1 MLSLYSKGFKFINY
15 QEGYPMSE
23 NQYGFRYDEYG
34 NTKEIIVYASGV
46 DATTLSYVNKGTAF
60 SDSERKLLG
69 LQAALPPSVRPLEN
83 QVYNSTLIVND
94 KPDDLERYIFIR
106 AMFERNAT
114 LAHALIKSD
123 LDRFMGIIY
132 TPTVGMVVKK
142 YSSIFRRPTGL
153 HFTPDNIDLAEDILR
168 RYLHREIRVAVV
180 TDNGGIL
187 GIGDQ
192 GAGGIAISI
201 GKLMLYTQGAGIAPW
216 HCLPISL
223 DVGTDNPKLLNDP
236 LYLGWRHERLQGEA
250 YLSYIG
256 RFARAFRNVFPNAIC
271 QWEDFSDQNAF
282 AIRDSFADE
291 LISFNDDI
299 QGTGAITLAAL
310 FSAMKVKSEKLVDQ
324 TYLVCGD
331 GKREIGIAEQIE
343 EGLIASGIGRDEALK
358 KIFIYTS
365 DGILSSKKR
374 QVHYKIKYAK
384 NPEKYPWIA
393 TTSDLVAIVKEA
405 GITVMVGA
413 CGSGGCFTRD
423 VIEAVSCNTEKPV
436 ILPISGLEED
446 AEIFAGDL
454 KEWSQGK
461 ALIAHCGSCFGC
473 DIGEASASIAPCNNA
488 LVFPGVALG
497 TIASGARQVLPRFFT
512 EAAKAISNCV
522 TTDELKEGRLVPPLS
537 KFPVIAN
544 HVALEVAMCA
554 VREGVSRQ
562 CAYADYKHENDDI
575 RMKKLIS
582 GMRWEPE
589 YLPLR
594 AM

>member
-1 MLSLYSKGFKFINY
+1 
-15 QEGYPMSE
+15 MSE

-34 NTKEIIVYASGV
+34 NTKEIVVYASGV
-46 DATTLSYVNKGTAF
+46 AATTLSYVNKGTAF
-60 SDSERKLLG
+60 SDNERKLLG
-69 LQAALPPSVRPLEN
+69 LQAALPPSVRSLEN
-83 QVYNSTLIVND
+83 QVYNSTRIVNG
-94 KPDDLERYIFIR
+94 KPDDLEKYIFIR
-106 AMFERNAT
+106 AMFERNVT

-132 TPTVGMVVKK
+132 TPTVSMVVKK
-142 YSSIFRRPTGL
+142 YSSMFRRPSGL

-192 GAGGIAISI
+192 GAGGIAISL

-223 DVGTDNPKLLNDP
+223 DVGTDNPELLNDP

-250 YLSYIG
+250 YLSFIG
-256 RFARAFRNVFPNAIC
+256 RFARAFRNVFPNALC
-271 QWEDFSDQNAF
+271 QWEDFSNKNAF

-310 FSAMKVKSEKLVDQ
+310 FSAMKAKSEKLVDQ
-324 TYLVCGD
+324 TFLVCGD
-331 GKREIGIAEQIE
+331 GIREIGIAEQIE
-343 EGLIASGIGRDEALK
+343 DGLIDAGLERDEARK

-365 DGILSSKKR
+365 DGILSSKTSHA
-374 QVHYKIKYAK
+374 HYKMKYAK
-384 NPEKYPWIA
+384 NSENYPWISS
-393 TTSDLVAIVKEA
+393 TSSLAAIVKEA
-405 GITVMVGA
+405 NITVMVGA

-423 VIEAVSCNTEKPV
+423 VIEAVSGNTEKPV
-436 ILPISGLEED
+436 ILPIAGLEED

-473 DIGEASASIAPCNNA
+473 DIGETSAAIAPCNNA

-522 TTDELKEGRLVPPLS
+522 TSDELKNGRLVPPLN

-544 HVALEVAMCA
+544 YVALEVAMCA
-554 VREGVSRQ
+554 AREGVSRQ

-575 RMKKLIS
+575 RMKKLIG
-582 GMRWEPE
+582 GMRWEPD
-589 YLPLR
+589 YLPLT